1 MPQLELGN
9 IEASQVSSQSMWL
22 NNLFFST
29 EIREEELEVVTPIVE
44 ELGKLSVSS
53 I

>member
-1 MPQLELGN
+1 
-9 IEASQVSSQSMWL
+9 MWL
-22 NNLFFST
+22 NNLVFFFST